1 MPKLTGGEAIV
12 QSLIAHGVDTVFGL
26 PGVQND
32 YLYNA
37 LYDARD
43 RIRVIHTRHE
53 QGAGYMALGQALST
67 GGVGVCSVVP
77 GPGLLNASAALATAY
92 SSNARLLCLVGQ
104 IPSYHIGRA
113 YGYLHEIP
121 DQLGILRTLTKW
133 ADRIASPAQAPEL
146 VAEAFYQLNSGRPRP
161 VGLECAPDV
170 LSRRTEVDLTPIA
183 REIRWPPVD
192 ADAVEEAAT
201 LLAESRNPLIF
212 VGSGA
217 FAAADAV
224 RQLAELLQAPV
235 VSTRSGHGVLSSDHP
250 LSLRPPAAHVLW
262 ADADVVLSIGSRM
275 HRPLLNWGVDDDL
288 ALIQI
293 DIDPAEIGR
302 MARPAVGIAA
312 RAEDVVPALVA
323 ALAGRNLARPSRAQ
337 ELADLREEIAG
348 KIAYLEPQLSFLRTI
363 RAALPRDGFLVDDF
377 TQVGYVSRYM
387 TPVYAPRTF
396 ISPDYQGTLGWSFA
410 VALGVKIA
418 NPDKPVLAVV
428 GDGGFM
434 FNVQEVAT
442 AVQHGIA
449 TVTVIFNDSAYGNV
463 KRMQKENYGG
473 RVIATDLHNPD
484 FVKLAES
491 FGARGLRVHGSDE
504 LGDAIQE
511 GFTKTD
517 GPTLIEVPVGEMPA
531 PWRSVMLGRARP
543 KGKTTRT

>member
-1 MPKLTGGEAIV
+1 MPKMTGGEAIV
-12 QSLIAHGVDTVFGL
+12 QSLIAHGVDTLFGL

-43 RIRVIHTRHE
+43 QIRVIHPRHE
-53 QGAGYMALGQALST
+53 QGAGYMALGYALST
-67 GGVGVCSVVP
+67 GNVGVCSVVP
-77 GPGLLNASAALATAY
+77 GPGFLNASAALATAY
-92 SSNARLLCLVGQ
+92 SINARMLYLVGQ

-121 DQLGILRTLTKW
+121 DQLGMLRTLTKW
-133 ADRIASPAQAPEL
+133 ADRIDSPAQAPER
-146 VAEAFYQLNSGRPRP
+146 VGEAFYQLLSGRPRP

-170 LSRRTEVDLTPIA
+170 LSRQTEVDITPPA
-183 REIRWPPVD
+183 REIRHPPVD
-192 ADAVEEAAT
+192 ADAVAAAAEH
-201 LLAESRNPLIF
+201 LAAARNPLIF

-217 FAAADAV
+217 IEAANAV
-224 RQLAELLQAPV
+224 RHLAELLQAPV
-235 VSTRSGHGVLSSDHP
+235 VSTRSGHGILSSDHP
-250 LSLRPPAAHVLW
+250 LSLRPPEAHVLW
-262 ADADVVLSIGSRM
+262 RDADVVLSIGSRM
-275 HRPLLNWGVDDDL
+275 HRPLLHWGVDDDL
-288 ALIQI
+288 TLIQI

-302 MARPAVGIAA
+302 MARPTLGITA

-323 ALAGRNLARPSRAQ
+323 TLSQAKIERPARAE
-337 ELADLREEIAG
+337 ELAALREEIAG
-348 KIAYLEPQLSFLRTI
+348 QIAHIEPQLSFLRAI

-377 TQVGYVSRYM
+377 TQVGYVSRYV
-387 TPVYAPRTF
+387 TPVHAPRTF

-410 VALGVKIA
+410 VALGVKVA

-449 TVTVIFNDSAYGNV
+449 TVTVIFNDGAYGNV
-463 KRMQKENYGG
+463 KRMQKENYDG
-473 RVIATDLHNPD
+473 RVIATDLQNPD
-484 FVKLAES
+484 FLKLAES
-491 FGARGLRVHGSDE
+491 FGAQGLRVHEPDE
-504 LGDAIQE
+504 LEDAIRA
-511 GFTKTD
+511 GFAKTD

-543 KGKTTRT
+543 KR